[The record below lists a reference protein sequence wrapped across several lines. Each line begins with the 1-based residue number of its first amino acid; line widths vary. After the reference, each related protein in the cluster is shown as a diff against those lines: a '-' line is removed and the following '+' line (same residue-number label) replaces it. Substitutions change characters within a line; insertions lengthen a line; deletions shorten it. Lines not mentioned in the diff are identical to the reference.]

1 VNSESD
7 KLWGSRPRL
16 TVLPL
21 MIPVVAIKKRRP
33 LVCFDI
39 HLRADISVYVHPPK
53 KNTTVVV
60 LSFRAAEIVS
70 SRATPVLITHFVQ
83 PACLI
88 SA

>member
-1 VNSESD
+1 M
-7 KLWGSRPRL
+7 GSRQRL

-33 LVCFDI
+33 FVCFDI

-60 LSFRAAEIVS
+60 LSLRVAEIVS
-70 SRATPVLITHFVQ
+70 RPTIPAQITHYAQ
-83 PACLI
+83 PACLT